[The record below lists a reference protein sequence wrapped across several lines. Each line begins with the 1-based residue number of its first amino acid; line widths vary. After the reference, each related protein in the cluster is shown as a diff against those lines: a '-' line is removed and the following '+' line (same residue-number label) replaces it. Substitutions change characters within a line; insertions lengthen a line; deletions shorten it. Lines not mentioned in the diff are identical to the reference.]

1 MYQIDPNILKDLK
14 TGAILTGRLS
24 EVHAK
29 TLQVAPFI
37 FFDDLAEVSVSY
49 NLVTNPEAL
58 VPGLGSTVKFTLN
71 FREKYKPDQ
80 HHEKRLQALVGTVH
94 TILWPEVEV
103 IVVDSDGN
111 NFKDVKYNSE
121 G

>member
-1 MYQIDPNILKDLK
+1 MHEIDPNILKDLK

-24 EVHAK
+24 EVHVK
-29 TLQVAPFI
+29 TLQTAPFI

-49 NLVTNPEAL
+49 NLVTDSEAL
-58 VPGLGSTVKFTLN
+58 VVGLGSKVKFTLT
-71 FREKYKPDQ
+71 FKEKYKPDK
-80 HHEKRLQALVGTVH
+80 HHEKRLQALIGTVH

-103 IVVDSDGN
+103 IVVDSDGDN
-111 NFKDVKYNSE
+111 LKDVKYNEE